1 MQDESYLDYDQFIT
15 GPHNISQFT
24 GGLQLGGLNNPHK
37 ILEEI
42 NSYQQYIQRPLS

>member
-1 MQDESYLDYDQFIT
+1 MQDESYLDASVYEQFIS

-24 GGLQLGGLNNPHK
+24 GGLQLGALNNPHK

-42 NSYQQYIQRPLS
+42 NSY